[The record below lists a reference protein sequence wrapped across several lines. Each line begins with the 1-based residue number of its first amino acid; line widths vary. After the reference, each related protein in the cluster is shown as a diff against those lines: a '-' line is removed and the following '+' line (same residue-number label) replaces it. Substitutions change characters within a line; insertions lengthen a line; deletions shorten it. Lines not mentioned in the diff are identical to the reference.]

1 MPATRIPGTS
11 PLLIHR
17 LADGRLRRTPDEV
30 VLEEPLEI
38 RLDGR
43 VVATTLRTPGHD
55 AELAVGLLHAEGAL
69 DGCPVIQVRHAP
81 PGLYEGGHLNTVSVD
96 TAGRATPPSPRLQV
110 GTAACGLCG
119 ATSIGELTARLTPLA
134 PTPLPATD
142 VILGLGGRVRARQGL
157 FATTGGVHGAALFD
171 AEGEPLL
178 IREDVGRHNAVDKV
192 VGRLRL
198 DGRLP
203 ATGLGLFVSGRA
215 GFELVQKA
223 WAAGFAWMVA
233 VGAPTSLSVE
243 TARAAGLALVGF
255 AADDRFNVYAPLEP

>member
-1 MPATRIPGTS
+1 MPVTRIPGTT

-17 LADGRLRRTPDEV
+17 HTGGRLRRTPDEV
-30 VLEEPLEI
+30 VVEEPLEI

-43 VVATTLRTPGHD
+43 TVATTLRTPGHD
-55 AELAVGLLHAEGAL
+55 AELAVGLLHAEGVL
-69 DGCPVIQVRHAP
+69 DGCPVIQVRHSP
-81 PGLYEGGHLNTVSVD
+81 PGLYDGGHLNTVSVD
-96 TAGRATPPSPRLQV
+96 TAGLATAPVPRLQV
-110 GTAACGLCG
+110 STAACGLCG
-119 ATSIGELTARLTPLA
+119 ATSIGELTARLTPLS
-134 PTPLPATD
+134 PTPLPPAAA
-142 VILGLGGRVRARQGL
+142 ILGLGARVREMQSL
-157 FATTGGVHGAALFD
+157 FGSTGGVHAASVFD
-171 AEGEPLL
+171 AEGTPSLV
-178 IREDVGRHNAVDKV
+178 REDVGRHNAVDKV

-255 AADDRFNVYAPLEP
+255 AGDDRYNVYAPLDQ